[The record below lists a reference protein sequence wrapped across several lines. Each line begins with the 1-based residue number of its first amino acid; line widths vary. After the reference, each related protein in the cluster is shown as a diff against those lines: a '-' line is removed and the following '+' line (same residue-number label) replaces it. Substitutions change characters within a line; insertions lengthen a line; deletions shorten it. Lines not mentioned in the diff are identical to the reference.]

1 MNEPLVPPDH
11 DPQEDA
17 SYAEF
22 RFTFFEG
29 AEKNDDGSPK
39 MILGQME
46 SHMHHVP
53 EAALVDSLLVFARHI
68 VASHMGEQ
76 MFSERVPDV
85 VRETAANMLAT
96 NWLSS
101 RLNSGD
107 LIQTKPIEFAVPDDA
122 SELFSGD

>member
-1 MNEPLVPPDH
+1 MTEPLVPPDH

-29 AEKNDDGSPK
+29 PDKDDEGNPK
-39 MILGQME
+39 MIVGQME
-46 SHMHHVP
+46 AHLHHVP
-53 EAALVDSLLVFARHI
+53 EAALVDSLLVYARQI
-68 VASHMGEQ
+68 VASHMGEH
-76 MFSERVPDV
+76 MFNDRVPDV
-85 VRETAANMLAT
+85 VRQTAADMLAT
-96 NWLSS
+96 NWLTS

-107 LIQTKPIEFAVPDDA
+107 LIQTKPVEFAVPDDA